1 MPRRKGSYKAY
12 VQADRGQ
19 GRNAIGHV
27 DPEGSLRIRD
37 DVILPDQSYG
47 RCVKIKN
54 NGETC
59 SEIGYLATGLCVKC
73 WDRTLDQSH
82 EKLIAKNER
91 ARELREAKKRDKL
104 NIGKEKVDA

>member
-1 MPRRKGSYKAY
+1 MPRKKGSYKAY

-19 GRNAIGHV
+19 GRKAIGHV
-27 DPEGSLRIRD
+27 DPEGSLRVRD

-47 RCVKIKN
+47 PCIKD
-54 NGETC
+54 TC